1 MSYKIVFRRIAQK
14 ELDEIQNP
22 YAIKIVLAINNLS
35 EDPRPAGCKKLKVP
49 DTALWRIRIGDYR
62 VIYSI
67 EDVVKIIEVIR
78 VGHRGDVYQNL

>member
-1 MSYKIVFRRIAQK
+1 MSYQVIISKVASKEIKVLSKSNASKIFEK
-14 ELDEIQNP
+14 
-22 YAIKIVLAINNLS
+22 IKSLS
-35 EDPRPAGCKKLKVP
+35 ENPRPAGCKKLKVP

-67 EDVVKIIEVIR
+67 EDVIKIIEVIR